1 MIKRKTIALDEA
13 VWARIGEYRFGNRV
27 QSETE
32 AVRRVI
38 EAGLQA
44 LEGAAASAE
53 MPSVKVVFGKRRGR

>member
-38 EAGLQA
+38 EAGLQV
-44 LEGAAASAE
+44 LEGATAPATE
-53 MPSVKVVFGKRRGR
+53 LPSMKSILKRRGR